1 MSAQPAAEVPAGG
14 GERQRVVLLITHMD
28 QGGAQEALLRLGR
41 ELRAR
46 GHDVETWFLYEK
58 SSLYR
63 NEERIRVLLPEA
75 SPGASGYLR
84 ILPRLVGELK
94 QHRPDAVISFLPLA
108 NGLGQIAARLAGVR
122 RRVAS
127 QRNPYWSYGPLMQRL
142 DKLAGSLG
150 CYTANVG
157 NSQSVVDSFAH
168 YPAPYRRRLT
178 VVHNG
183 IDWRPSALDA
193 ANARSRFG
201 LPPDRPM
208 ILNIGRLAEQK
219 NQELLLRVLA
229 ALPAGHLVLAGDGE
243 DRGKLETMA
252 GRLGISSRI
261 SFLGEIKRP
270 DIPDLLRAADIFAMP
285 TRFEGQSNA
294 LLEAMHAGL
303 AIVSSDI
310 PAQTETL
317 GGPGPDAVGE
327 LLSLDDDDAWIAALD
342 AMVRD
347 PARRAAFAGR
357 ARARAQL
364 FTAERMADGFERLIV
379 PTTHVERLY
388 RPQPG

>member
-1 MSAQPAAEVPAGG
+1 MSG
-14 GERQRVVLLITHMD
+14 GERLRLVLLITHMD
-28 QGGAQEALLRLGR
+28 QGGAQEALLRLAR

-58 SSLYR
+58 SPLYR
-63 NEERIRVLLPEA
+63 NEEGIRVLLPQT
-75 SPGASGYLR
+75 SPGVSGYLR
-84 ILPRLVGELK
+84 ILGRLVRQLK
-94 QHRPDAVISFLPLA
+94 AHRPDAVISFLPLA
-108 NGLGQIAARLAGVR
+108 NSFGQMASRLTGVR

-127 QRNPYWSYGPLMQRL
+127 QRNPYWSYSRWMQRL

-157 NSQSVVDSFAH
+157 NSQSVLDSFAH
-168 YPAPYRRRLT
+168 YPASYRRHLT

-183 IDWRPSALDA
+183 IDWRPSCLDVA
-193 ANARSRFG
+193 SARTRFG
-201 LPPDRPM
+201 LPADEPL

-219 NQELLLRVLA
+219 NQTLLLRALA
-229 ALPAGHLVLAGDGE
+229 ALPTGHLVLAGDGE
-243 DRGKLETMA
+243 DRSELEAIAERFGIA
-252 GRLGISSRI
+252 GRVR
-261 SFLGEIKRP
+261 FLGEVKRA

-294 LLEAMHAGL
+294 VLEAMHAGL

-310 PAQTETL
+310 PAQVETL

-327 LLSLDDDDAWIAALD
+327 LLPLEDDAAWIAALD
-342 AMVRD
+342 ALVRD
-347 PARRAAFAGR
+347 PDRRAALAER
-357 ARARAQL
+357 ARTRAQL

-379 PTTHVERLY
+379 PTAPESRLY

>member
-1 MSAQPAAEVPAGG
+1 MSG
-14 GERQRVVLLITHMD
+14 GERLRLVLLITHMD
-28 QGGAQEALLRLGR
+28 QGGAQEALLRLAR

-63 NEERIRVLLPEA
+63 NEEGIRVLLPEA

-84 ILPRLVGELK
+84 ILGRLVRRLK
-94 QHRPDAVISFLPLA
+94 VHRPDAVISFLPLA
-108 NGLGQIAARLAGVR
+108 NSFGQMASRLAGVP

-127 QRNPYWSYGPLMQRL
+127 QRNPYWSYSPWMQRL

-168 YPAPYRRRLT
+168 YPAGYRRHLT

-183 IDWRPSALDA
+183 IDWRPSSLNA
-193 ANARSRFG
+193 AAARERFG
-201 LPPDRPM
+201 LPADQSL

-219 NQELLLRVLA
+219 NQALLLRALA

-243 DRGKLETMA
+243 DRGKLEALAGQLGIA
-252 GRLGISSRI
+252 GRVR
-261 SFLGEIKRP
+261 FLGEVRRA

-294 LLEAMHAGL
+294 VLEAMHAGL

-310 PAQTETL
+310 PAQVETL

-327 LLSLDDDDAWIAALD
+327 LLPLEDDAAWIAALD
-342 AMVRD
+342 ALVRD
-347 PARRAAFAGR
+347 PDRRAALAER
-357 ARARAQL
+357 ARTRAQL

-379 PTTHVERLY
+379 PTAPEGRLY

>member
-1 MSAQPAAEVPAGG
+1 MSG
-14 GERQRVVLLITHMD
+14 GERLRLVLLITHMD
-28 QGGAQEALLRLGR
+28 QGGAQEALLRLAR

-58 SSLYR
+58 SCLYR
-63 NEERIRVLLPEA
+63 NEEGIRVLLPEA

-84 ILPRLVGELK
+84 ILGRLVRQLRAR
-94 QHRPDAVISFLPLA
+94 RPDAVISFLPLA
-108 NGLGQIAARLAGVR
+108 NSFGQMASRLAGVP

-127 QRNPYWSYGPLMQRL
+127 QRNPYWSYSPWMQRL

-168 YPAPYRRRLT
+168 YPAPYRRHLT

-183 IDWRPSALDA
+183 IDWRPSSLNAVA
-193 ANARSRFG
+193 ARERFS
-201 LPPDRPM
+201 LAADEPL

-219 NQELLLRVLA
+219 NQALLLRALA

-243 DRGKLETMA
+243 DRGKLEA
-252 GRLGISSRI
+252 LAERLGIAGRVR
-261 SFLGEIKRP
+261 FLGEVRRA

-294 LLEAMHAGL
+294 VLEAMHAGL

-310 PAQTETL
+310 PAQVETL

-327 LLSLDDDDAWIAALD
+327 LLLLGDDAAWIAALD
-342 AMVRD
+342 ALVRD
-347 PARRAAFAGR
+347 PDRRAALAER
-357 ARARAQL
+357 ARTRAQL

-379 PTTHVERLY
+379 PTAPEGRLY

>member
-1 MSAQPAAEVPAGG
+1 MSG
-14 GERQRVVLLITHMD
+14 GERLRLVLLITHMD
-28 QGGAQEALLRLGR
+28 QGGAQEALLRLAR
-41 ELRAR
+41 ELRSR

-58 SSLYR
+58 SPLYW
-63 NEERIRVLLPEA
+63 NEEGIRVLLPEG
-75 SPGASGYLR
+75 SPGVSGYLR
-84 ILPRLVGELK
+84 ILGRLVRQLK
-94 QHRPDAVISFLPLA
+94 THRPDAVISFLPLA
-108 NGLGQIAARLAGVR
+108 NSFGQMASRLAGVR

-127 QRNPYWSYGPLMQRL
+127 QRNPYWSYGRWMQRL

-168 YPAPYRRRLT
+168 YPAPYRRHLT

-183 IDWRPSALDA
+183 IDWRPSSLDVA
-193 ANARSRFG
+193 SARTRFD
-201 LPPDRPM
+201 LPADQPL

-219 NQELLLRVLA
+219 NQALLLRALA

-243 DRGKLETMA
+243 DRSKLEALA
-252 GRLGISSRI
+252 GQLGIADRVR
-261 SFLGEIKRP
+261 FLGEVKRA

-294 LLEAMHAGL
+294 VLEAMHAGL

-310 PAQTETL
+310 PAQVETL

-327 LLSLDDDDAWIAALD
+327 LLPLDDDAAWIAALD
-342 AMVRD
+342 ALVRD
-347 PARRAAFAGR
+347 PGRRAALAER
-357 ARARAQL
+357 ARTRAQL

-379 PTTHVERLY
+379 PTAPEGRLY
-388 RPQPG
+388 RPQLG